1 MSNTFKAR
9 RTAQRHAEPID
20 SPTPT
25 TGLSPALHRGEIQL
39 HQLQHGHKLPQPGKH
54 HRTQKTSHKPVSPW
68 GQTPQARTM
77 SFNFFFFNKSQCFFP
92 ATYFYLHGS
101 LLQCCGVFLF
111 VFVIFFFPLLFFFTI
126 VCVCVIFYDF
136 VFDLFDCFSY
146 SSLLAKAIPEYM

>member
-77 SFNFFFFNKSQCFFP
+77 SFNFFFLINHSVFFL
-92 ATYFYLHGS
+92 LHIS
-101 LLQCCGVFLF
+101 TFMVAFCSAVEFSFLF
-111 VFVIFFFPLLFFFTI
+111 LSFFFPSSFLFHHC
-126 VCVCVIFYDF
+126 VCVCDF
-136 VFDLFDCFSY
+136 L
-146 SSLLAKAIPEYM
+146 